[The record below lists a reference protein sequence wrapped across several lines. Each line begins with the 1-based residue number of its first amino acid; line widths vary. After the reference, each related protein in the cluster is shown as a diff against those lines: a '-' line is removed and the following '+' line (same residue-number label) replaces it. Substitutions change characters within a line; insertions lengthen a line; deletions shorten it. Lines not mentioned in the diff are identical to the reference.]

1 MICQIMSGPMLVIIV
16 GPILVC
22 IRPGGTDSVSV
33 KSVTCPAY
41 SSSTKRGV
49 HTGAHCAHL
58 VAAWGWCT
66 RCAQPASML
75 PRSKYHARSGCHATR
90 NHSNTGLQVNT
101 ENSNEFQFC
110 ASANVTMLQVCSS
123 VHKKP
128 TMFDFFIK
136 LHS

>member
-1 MICQIMSGPMLVIIV
+1 MSE
-16 GPILVC
+16 
-22 IRPGGTDSVSV
+22 
-33 KSVTCPAY
+33 
-41 SSSTKRGV
+41 SSSRLGPGPSTKSGV

-58 VAAWGWCT
+58 AAAWGWCT

-90 NHSNTGLQVNT
+90 NHRNTGLQVNT

-110 ASANVTMLQVCSS
+110 ASANVTMRQVCSS

-128 TMFDFFIK
+128 IMFDFFIK

>member
-1 MICQIMSGPMLVIIV
+1 MHNGWKMITRISPRPR
-16 GPILVC
+16 PITR
-22 IRPGGTDSVSV
+22 ISPRPRPTP
-33 KSVTCPAY
+33 T
-41 SSSTKRGV
+41 STKSGV

-58 VAAWGWCT
+58 AAAWGWCT

-90 NHSNTGLQVNT
+90 NHRNTGLQVKT

-110 ASANVTMLQVCSS
+110 ASANVTMLQVYSS

-128 TMFDFFIK
+128 IMFDFFIK